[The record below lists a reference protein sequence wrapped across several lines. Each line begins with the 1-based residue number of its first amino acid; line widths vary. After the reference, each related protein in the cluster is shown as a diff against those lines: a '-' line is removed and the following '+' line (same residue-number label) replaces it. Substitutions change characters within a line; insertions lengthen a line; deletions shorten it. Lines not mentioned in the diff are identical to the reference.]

1 MNNTDAIKEQY
12 LAKTAALVV
21 AAGKGQR
28 SGLNVP
34 KQFHNL
40 AGKPLI
46 LYCLEAFESFSFISE
61 IVLVLPAEFLHVTAV
76 KKDLARFSK
85 LSQIVAGGEERQDSV
100 MNGLEALS
108 PDVEYVAIHDGAR
121 PFPPKKATEQA
132 ILAAQECGAA
142 ILAIPVTDTVKQSD
156 ADGFILDTIARR
168 ALWLAQTPQVF
179 RKDLIIEAHRET
191 RRRGAALTD
200 DAGAVQ
206 LLGRPVRLVEGS
218 RNNIKITVNEDFEI
232 ATRYLNK

>member
-76 KKDLARFSK
+76 KNDLARFSK

-232 ATRYLNK
+232 ATRYLYK

>member
-132 ILAAQECGAA
+132 ILASQECGAA

-232 ATRYLNK
+232 ATRYLYK

>member
-28 SGLNVP
+28 SGLNGP
-34 KQFHNL
+34 KQVHNL

>member
-168 ALWLAQTPQVF
+168 ALWLAQT
-179 RKDLIIEAHRET
+179 
-191 RRRGAALTD
+191 
-200 DAGAVQ
+200 
-206 LLGRPVRLVEGS
+206 
-218 RNNIKITVNEDFEI
+218 
-232 ATRYLNK
+232 